1 MKIVG
6 VGGGTG
12 LPILLRGLKALND
25 SGEEKLD
32 ITAVV
37 TVSDNGGS
45 TGILRDVFNM
55 PAMGDLRNS
64 IISLASCNSVLAS
77 VCQHRF
83 QHADGLS
90 GHSVGNLMFAALYEM
105 NGSFSAAVRQAC
117 ELMQVD
123 GVVLAATEAPV
134 QLWALHEDGTIT
146 EGESDIPKSASRID
160 RIGLTPADPRPTPG
174 VLKALLEADAIV
186 LGPGSLYTSVVPN
199 LLVDGIA
206 DAIAASKALKIYVCN
221 LMTQPGETSGFSAAD
236 HLRALQSYLPAGSID
251 VCVLNMETI
260 GNGLAERYS
269 SSGSNFVLFDSEIES
284 EIRRTGVVPAAASLL
299 KSDEV
304 KVRHDSLTLARLVVS
319 LGRGVVGSHDMTM
332 GRTER
337 EVTCAES
344 LDISVPERSQAYL

>member
-1 MKIVG
+1 MKVVG

-12 LPILLRGLKALND
+12 LPILLRGLKELND
-25 SGEEKLD
+25 CGEETLD

-37 TVSDNGGS
+37 GVSDNGGS
-45 TGILRDVFNM
+45 TGILRDAFNM

-64 IISLASCNSVLAS
+64 IISLASCKSVLAS
-77 VCQHRF
+77 VYQHRF
-83 QHADGLS
+83 HGANGLS

-105 NGSFSAAVRQAC
+105 HGSFSAAVQHAC
-117 ELMQVD
+117 ELMEVD
-123 GVVLAATEAPV
+123 GVVLPATEAPV

-146 EGESDIPKSASRID
+146 EGESNIPQSASRID
-160 RIGLTPADPRPTPG
+160 RIGLTPADPQPAPG
-174 VLKALLEADAIV
+174 VLKSLLDADAIV

-206 DAIAASKALKIYVCN
+206 DAIAASRALKIYICN
-221 LMTQPGETSGFSAAD
+221 LMTQPGETMGYSAAD
-236 HLRALQSYLPAGSID
+236 HVRALQSYLPAGTLD
-251 VCVLNMETI
+251 VCVLNTETI

-269 SSGSNFVLFDSEIES
+269 SSGSNFVLFDSETES
-284 EIRRTGVVPAAASLL
+284 EIRRSGVVPAAASLL
-299 KSDEV
+299 KGDEV

-319 LGRGVVGSHDMTM
+319 LGRGAVGSHDIAV